1 MSKYDIFIS
10 YYRADTRI
18 AQQIY
23 KRFEE
28 RGLICFLYAQNLKTG
43 DNFANVIQSEII
55 NSKYVIFVYGS
66 NSEESIYQRREL
78 DLALESWKKVL
89 SLFTIFCNDGVVH
102 SILRKKNDLLYFYR

>member
-10 YYRADTRI
+10 YCRADTGI

-28 RGLICFLYAQNLKTG
+28 LGLICFLDAQNLKTG
-43 DNFANVIQSEII
+43 DNFANVKQSAII

-78 DLALESWKKVL
+78 DLALESGKK
-89 SLFTIFCNDGVVH
+89 
-102 SILRKKNDLLYFYR
+102 FYRFLQIFAMTELFIQF

>member
-43 DNFANVIQSEII
+43 DNFANVIQSAII
-55 NSKYVIFVYGS
+55 NSKYVIFVYGF
-66 NSEESIYQRREL
+66 
-78 DLALESWKKVL
+78 V
-89 SLFTIFCNDGVVH
+89 
-102 SILRKKNDLLYFYR
+102 